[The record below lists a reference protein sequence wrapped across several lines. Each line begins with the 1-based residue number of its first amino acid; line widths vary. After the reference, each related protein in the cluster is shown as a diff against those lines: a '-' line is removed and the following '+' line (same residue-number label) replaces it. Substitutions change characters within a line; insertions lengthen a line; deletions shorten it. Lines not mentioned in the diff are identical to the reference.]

1 MYRTLTVLGA
11 YLVWTVLFVVLSGG
25 VFGSLVVLR
34 WRLPRFY
41 LLWAL
46 AFFAYAAAWTV
57 AYFIL
62 RDTAGE
68 LLGALAGSVLMALVF
83 TAGFRSLGSTVKLS
97 AVLFVSNCLGYFI
110 GAALYYSIGRPLGML
125 LWGVAY
131 GVFFGAGIGASLHL
145 VQREQANT
153 DIR

>member
-1 MYRTLTVLGA
+1 
-11 YLVWTVLFVVLSGG
+11 
-25 VFGSLVVLR
+25 
-34 WRLPRFY
+34 
-41 LLWAL
+41 
-46 AFFAYAAAWTV
+46 
-57 AYFIL
+57 
-62 RDTAGE
+62 
-68 LLGALAGSVLMALVF
+68 VF